1 VANPAIIGEM
11 IPRFKPL
18 VPAATAMVATACLV
32 TAILVPILT
41 ALWVRKFRP
50 QETARE
56 PLAEDAVRPLAE
68 RDARA

>member
-41 ALWVRKFRP
+41 AMWVRRY
-50 QETARE
+50 RSRHG
-56 PLAEDAVRPLAE
+56 LEDSHGEEAVRPLAE
-68 RDARA
+68 RDVHA